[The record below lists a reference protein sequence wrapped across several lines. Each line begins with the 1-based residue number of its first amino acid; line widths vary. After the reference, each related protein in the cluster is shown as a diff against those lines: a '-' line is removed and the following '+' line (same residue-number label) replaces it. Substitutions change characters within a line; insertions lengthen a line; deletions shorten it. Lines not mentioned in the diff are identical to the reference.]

1 MANQKESQRNELE
14 RIRRVSDMLVS
25 MHSIL
30 RDEYSRK
37 SIVVDC
43 SLFGSSIIL
52 VALVFVDP
60 LLLGWLPLSATASRI
75 LLGAFALLTFFISLV
90 IFRVDWKSRS
100 ELHKY
105 AAEMYSNI
113 KLECQ
118 EILATFEIA
127 SDIDI
132 QRLFI
137 KYKYLGQIC
146 VAIPDSG
153 FLRLKNK
160 HKTKVAIS
168 KYLDDNPGTC
178 LWLLKMR
185 ICFVNTFKANSK
197 NPLANSLEG
206 TVNKEDDLCNTK
218 L

>member
-1 MANQKESQRNELE
+1 MASQREGLKKELE
-14 RIRRVSDMLVS
+14 RVQRVSDMLIT
-25 MHSIL
+25 MHSVL
-30 RDEYSRK
+30 RDEYSKK
-37 SIVVDC
+37 STAVDC
-43 SLFGSSIIL
+43 SLFASSIIL
-52 VALVFVDP
+52 VALVFMDP
-60 LLLGWLPLSATASRI
+60 VLLGWLPLSATASRV
-75 LLGAFALLTFFISLV
+75 LLGVFALITFFISLV
-90 IFRVDWKSRS
+90 IYRVDWKSRS
-100 ELHKY
+100 ELHKH
-105 AAEMYSNI
+105 AAETYSNI

-118 EILATFEIA
+118 EILVTFETV

-132 QRLFI
+132 QRLLI
-137 KYKYLGQIC
+137 RYRYLGQIC

-185 ICFVNTFKANSK
+185 IWFANTFKANSK
-197 NPLANSLEG
+197 NPLANSLED
-206 TVNKEDDLCNTK
+206 TVNKEEDLCNTK

>member
-37 SIVVDC
+37 STVVDC

-60 LLLGWLPLSATASRI
+60 LLLGWLSLSATASRI
-75 LLGAFALLTFFISLV
+75 LLGVFALVTFFISLV

-113 KLECQ
+113 KLESQ
-118 EILATFEIA
+118 EILATFESA
-127 SDIDI
+127 SDVDI
-132 QRLFI
+132 QRLLI
-137 KYKYLGQIC
+137 RYKYLGQIC
-146 VAIPDSG
+146 VAIPDSS

-168 KYLDDNPGTC
+168 KYLDDNPGAS
-178 LWLLKMR
+178 LWVLRLR
-185 ICFVNTFKANSK
+185 ILFSGIFKASSTDLLNK
-197 NPLANSLEG
+197 YLES
-206 TVNKEDDLCNTK
+206 TTNNKEEL
-218 L
+218 

>member
-1 MANQKESQRNELE
+1 VTNDKSELKKEIV

-25 MHSIL
+25 MHSVL

-52 VALVFVDP
+52 VALVFTDP
-60 LLLGWLPLSATASRI
+60 LLLDWLPLSAIASRI
-75 LLGAFALLTFFISLV
+75 LLGVFALVTFFISLV

-113 KLECQ
+113 KLESQ
-118 EILATFEIA
+118 EILATFESA
-127 SDIDI
+127 SDVDI
-132 QRLFI
+132 QRLLI
-137 KYKYLGQIC
+137 RYKYLGQIC
-146 VAIPDSG
+146 VAIPDSS

-168 KYLDDNPGTC
+168 KYLDDNPGAS
-178 LWLLKMR
+178 LWVLRLR
-185 ICFVNTFKANSK
+185 ILFSGIFKASSTDLLNK
-197 NPLANSLEG
+197 YLES
-206 TVNKEDDLCNTK
+206 TTNNKEEF
-218 L
+218 

>member
-1 MANQKESQRNELE
+1 MPNQRAGLKIELE
-14 RIRRVSDMLVS
+14 RVQRVSDMLIT
-25 MHSIL
+25 MHSVL

-75 LLGAFALLTFFISLV
+75 LLGVFALVTFFISLV

-100 ELHKY
+100 ELHRY

-113 KLECQ
+113 KLESQ
-118 EILATFEIA
+118 EILATFESA
-127 SDIDI
+127 SDVDI
-132 QRLFI
+132 QRLLI
-137 KYKYLGQIC
+137 RYKYLGQIC

-178 LWLLKMR
+178 LWSLKMR
-185 ICFVNTFKANSK
+185 IWFVSIFKANSK
-197 NPLANSLEG
+197 NPLANSLED
-206 TVNKEDDLCNTK
+206 TVNKDDDLCNTK

>member
-1 MANQKESQRNELE
+1 MANQREEQKNELE

-25 MHSIL
+25 MHSVL
-30 RDEYSRK
+30 RDEYSKK
-37 SIVVDC
+37 STVIDC

-75 LLGAFALLTFFISLV
+75 LLGVFALITFFISLV
-90 IFRVDWKSRS
+90 IYRVDWKSKS
-100 ELHKY
+100 ELHKH
-105 AAEMYSNI
+105 AAETYSNI

-118 EILATFEIA
+118 ELLSTFETA

-137 KYKYLGQIC
+137 RYRYLGQIC
-146 VAIPDSG
+146 VAIPDSS

-160 HKTKVAIS
+160 HKMKVAIS
-168 KYLDDNPGTC
+168 KYLDYNPGTS

-185 ICFVNTFKANSK
+185 IWFVNIFKTDSK
-197 NPLANSLEG
+197 HPLAKYWGNPA
-206 TVNKEDDLCNTK
+206 NNEDDL
-218 L
+218 

>member
-1 MANQKESQRNELE
+1 MANQKEGQKNELE

-75 LLGAFALLTFFISLV
+75 LLGVFALVIFFISLV

-113 KLECQ
+113 KLESQ
-118 EILATFEIA
+118 EILATFESA
-127 SDIDI
+127 SDVDI
-132 QRLFI
+132 QRLLI
-137 KYKYLGQIC
+137 RYKYLGQIC
-146 VAIPDSG
+146 VAIPDSS

-168 KYLDDNPGTC
+168 KYLDDNPGAS
-178 LWLLKMR
+178 LWVLRLR
-185 ICFVNTFKANSK
+185 ILFAGIFKASSTDLLNK
-197 NPLANSLEG
+197 YLESM
-206 TVNKEDDLCNTK
+206 TNNKEEL
-218 L
+218 

>member
-1 MANQKESQRNELE
+1 MANQREEQKNELE

-25 MHSIL
+25 MHSVL
-30 RDEYSRK
+30 RDEYSKK
-37 SIVVDC
+37 STVIDC

-75 LLGAFALLTFFISLV
+75 LLGVFALITFFISLV
-90 IFRVDWKSRS
+90 IYRVDWKSKS
-100 ELHKY
+100 ELHKH
-105 AAEMYSNI
+105 AAETYSNI

-118 EILATFEIA
+118 ELLSTFETA

-132 QRLFI
+132 QRLLI
-137 KYKYLGQIC
+137 RYKYLGQIC
-146 VAIPDSG
+146 VAIPDSS

-168 KYLDDNPGTC
+168 KYLDDNPGAS
-178 LWLLKMR
+178 LWVLRLR
-185 ICFVNTFKANSK
+185 ILFAGIFKASSTDLLNK
-197 NPLANSLEG
+197 YLES
-206 TVNKEDDLCNTK
+206 TTNNKEEL
-218 L
+218 

>member
-1 MANQKESQRNELE
+1 MANQREDQKNELE

-25 MHSIL
+25 MHSVL
-30 RDEYSRK
+30 RDEYSKK
-37 SIVVDC
+37 STVIDC

-75 LLGAFALLTFFISLV
+75 LLGVFALITFFISLV
-90 IFRVDWKSRS
+90 IYRVDWKSKS
-100 ELHKY
+100 ELHKH
-105 AAEMYSNI
+105 AAETYSNI

-118 EILATFEIA
+118 ELLSTFETA

-132 QRLFI
+132 QRLLI
-137 KYKYLGQIC
+137 RYRYLGQIC
-146 VAIPDSG
+146 VAIPDSS

-160 HKTKVAIS
+160 HKMKVAIS

-185 ICFVNTFKANSK
+185 IWFVNIFKTDSK
-197 NPLANSLEG
+197 HPLAKYWGNPA
-206 TVNKEDDLCNTK
+206 NNEDDL
-218 L
+218 

>member
-1 MANQKESQRNELE
+1 MANQREGQKNELE

-75 LLGAFALLTFFISLV
+75 LLGVFALATFFISLV

-113 KLECQ
+113 KLESQ
-118 EILATFEIA
+118 EILATFESA
-127 SDIDI
+127 SDVDI
-132 QRLFI
+132 QRLLI
-137 KYKYLGQIC
+137 RYKYLGQIC
-146 VAIPDSG
+146 VAIPDSS

-168 KYLDDNPGTC
+168 KYLDDNPGAS
-178 LWLLKMR
+178 LWVLRLR
-185 ICFVNTFKANSK
+185 ILFAGIFKASSTDLLNK
-197 NPLANSLEG
+197 YLES
-206 TVNKEDDLCNTK
+206 TTNNKEEL
-218 L
+218 

>member
-1 MANQKESQRNELE
+1 MTNNRGELKKEVE

-25 MHSIL
+25 MHSML

-37 SIVVDC
+37 STFVDC

-52 VALVFVDP
+52 VALVFMDP
-60 LLLGWLPLSATASRI
+60 LLLLGWLPLSATASRI
-75 LLGAFALLTFFISLV
+75 LLGVFALLTFFISLV
-90 IFRVDWKSRS
+90 IYRVDWKSKS

-105 AAEMYSNI
+105 AAELYSNI

-127 SDIDI
+127 FDIDI
-132 QRLFI
+132 QRLLI
-137 KYKYLGQIC
+137 RYKYLGQIC
-146 VAIPDSG
+146 AAIPESS

-168 KYLDDNPGTC
+168 KYLDDNPGVC
-178 LWLLKMR
+178 LWLFKLKLW
-185 ICFVNTFKANSK
+185 FVNTLRANSK
-197 NPLANSLEG
+197 NPLVSYFGSTTSNI
-206 TVNKEDDLCNTK
+206 DDL
-218 L
+218 

>member
-1 MANQKESQRNELE
+1 MNNNKGDLKKEVE

-25 MHSIL
+25 MHSVL
-30 RDEYSRK
+30 RDEYARK
-37 SIVVDC
+37 STVVDC

-52 VALVFVDP
+52 VALVFMDP

-75 LLGAFALLTFFISLV
+75 LLGVFALLTFFISLV
-90 IFRVDWKSRS
+90 IYRVDWKSKS
-100 ELHKY
+100 ELHKH
-105 AAEMYSNI
+105 AAATYSNI

-118 EILATFEIA
+118 EILATFETA

-132 QRLFI
+132 QRLLI
-137 KYKYLGQIC
+137 RYRYLGQIC
-146 VAIPDSG
+146 IAIPDSS

-168 KYLDDNPGTC
+168 KYLDDNPGTY

-185 ICFVNTFKANSK
+185 ILFVNTFKTKSK
-197 NPLANSLEG
+197 HPLAKYLG
-206 TVNKEDDLCNTK
+206 NTANNEEE

>member
-1 MANQKESQRNELE
+1 MANKREGQKNELE

-37 SIVVDC
+37 SIVVDS

-60 LLLGWLPLSATASRI
+60 LLLDWLPLSPTASRI

-100 ELHKY
+100 KLHKY

-113 KLECQ
+113 KLESQ
-118 EILATFEIA
+118 EILVTFEIA

-132 QRLFI
+132 QKLLIR
-137 KYKYLGQIC
+137 YKYLGQIC
-146 VAIPDSG
+146 VSIPESS

-168 KYLDDNPGTC
+168 KYLDDNPGAS
-178 LWLLKMR
+178 LWVLRLR
-185 ICFVNTFKANSK
+185 ILFAGIFKASSTDLLNK
-197 NPLANSLEG
+197 YLES
-206 TVNKEDDLCNTK
+206 TTNNKEEL
-218 L
+218 